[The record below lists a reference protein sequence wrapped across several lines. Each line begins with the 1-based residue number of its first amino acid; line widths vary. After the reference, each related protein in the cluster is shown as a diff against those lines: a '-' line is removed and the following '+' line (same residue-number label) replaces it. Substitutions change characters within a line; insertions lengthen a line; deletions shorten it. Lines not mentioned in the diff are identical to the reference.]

1 MNGEGRTMLTEELDY
16 TFLKRVFNDENS
28 QTPATQ
34 RFNKLLKENGINF
47 EVCLS
52 REDNH
57 LYMYTR
63 LFNTPLFKSRYTC
76 NDSNNWVSSQTKL
89 IPLYKVLKTFSS
101 DIKHGKFEFS
111 TKLELAFVYDEKFN
125 VKLEFLENS
134 DVKVS
139 LTYYRKRN
147 ISSYEFDVYGGRL
160 TVSSNG
166 WGGSNSFCYELEE
179 VVSLKGFSKF
189 TLITL
194 RNKVTENMKQLGY
207 EI

>member
-1 MNGEGRTMLTEELDY
+1 MLIEELDY
-16 TFLKRVFNDENS
+16 TTLKKVFYDENS
-28 QTPATQ
+28 QSPSTQ
-34 RFNKLLKENGINF
+34 RFNELLRENDIDF

-57 LYMYTR
+57 LYMYTEF
-63 LFNTPLFKSRYTC
+63 LKIPLFKSRYTC
-76 NDSNNWVSSQTKL
+76 NGNDWVTHQTKL
-89 IPLYKVLKTFSS
+89 IPLYKILDTFSS
-101 DIKHGKFEFS
+101 DIKHGEFEFS
-111 TKLELAFVYDEKFN
+111 TKLELAFVYEKKFN

-139 LTYYRKRN
+139 LTYYRKRK

-160 TVSSNG
+160 TVYSNG

-179 VVSLKGFSKF
+179 VVSLSDFSES

-194 RNKVTENMKQLGY
+194 RTKVTETMKQLGY

>member
-1 MNGEGRTMLTEELDY
+1 MLTEELNH
-16 TFLKRVFNDENS
+16 TILKRVFNDENS

-34 RFNKLLKENGINF
+34 RFNKLLKENGIDF

-63 LFNTPLFKSRYTC
+63 LFNTPLFKSRYSC
-76 NDSNNWVSSQTKL
+76 NDSNSWVSNQTKL

-125 VKLEFLENS
+125 VELELLKNN
-134 DVKVS
+134 DVKVG

-160 TVSSNG
+160 TVYSNG
-166 WGGSNSFCYELEE
+166 WGGSNSFCYELED
-179 VVSLKGFSKF
+179 VVSLEDFSKF